1 MSIVESFTLLSIALC
16 TIAVRTWYRWS
27 QVGLSGFQ
35 LDDYIMPV
43 SGVGQSLSRRT
54 PVLLSW
60 AVLVTGR
67 SLKLSLPQLLFS
79 LVTTL
84 AYLVG
89 ANYDGLTNS
98 YMTDE
103 QRAALDPTSREAYN
117 REMGSK
123 IQVIG
128 WSFYA
133 MELWVLKVC
142 IAVFYSRL
150 TSRLSNLHTR
160 VLVAYTVIGVSY
172 IAVGLSIVLGCQP
185 MSRNWQIHPN
195 PGNLCQ
201 PTNSKLNVFMVYL
214 PNVITDLYLLSIP
227 LPLLW
232 RVNISLRRKL
242 TLMLLFSGA
251 IFVIAAA
258 TIRAVVIITAG
269 PEGAVSG
276 SQWACREIFVSA
288 VVSNLP
294 VIQPLLRKLASR
306 TGLSVLFSRS
316 GGRSGNNAAH
326 GGASGVSGKG
336 YPLSDNPR
344 TGPQSKSYGL
354 GSRSKFGTEVS
365 HHATAGPAAA
375 GASTTTAVTSWGS
388 SDEHILLDA
397 GGETLRP
404 STGEAVMGDKSIVVG
419 KEITVVTEP
428 AVDAR
433 SGSLPGHCGKDVW
446 GYSERRKRD
455 SSSDRSSR

>member
-1 MSIVESFTLLSIALC
+1 MSAIVESFTLLSIALC

-27 QVGLSGFQ
+27 QVGFSGFQ

-43 SGVGQSLSRRT
+43 SG
-54 PVLLSW
+54 
-60 AVLVTGR
+60 
-67 SLKLSLPQLLFS
+67 LLFS

-103 QRAALDPTSREAYN
+103 QRAALDPTSKEAYN

-142 IAVFYSRL
+142 ITVFYSRL
-150 TSRLSNLHTR
+150 TTRLSNLHTR
-160 VLVAYTVIGVSY
+160 VLVGYGVIGVSY

-185 MSRNWQIHPN
+185 ISRNWQIHPN

-214 PNVITDLYLLSIP
+214 PNVITDVYLLSIP

-232 RVNISLRRKL
+232 GVNISLRRKL

-294 VIQPLLRKLASR
+294 VIQPLLRKLASH
-306 TGLSVLFSRS
+306 TGLSILFSRS
-316 GGRSGNNAAH
+316 GGRSGKNGAH
-326 GGASGVSGKG
+326 DGASGGSGKS
-336 YPLSDNPR
+336 YPLSENPR
-344 TGPQSKSYGL
+344 TGPHSKSYGL
-354 GSRSKFGTEVS
+354 GSRSKFGTQLS
-365 HHATAGPAAA
+365 RHATAGPAAA
-375 GASTTTAVTSWGS
+375 GAATTTAVAAWG
-388 SDEHILLDA
+388 SDEHILLD
-397 GGETLRP
+397 GGGKTLSP
-404 STGEAVMGDKSIVVG
+404 GTGAAVMGDKDIVVG
-419 KEITVVTEP
+419 KEITVVTES
-428 AVDAR
+428 AADAR
-433 SGSLPGHCGKDVW
+433 SGSVLGHRDKDVW